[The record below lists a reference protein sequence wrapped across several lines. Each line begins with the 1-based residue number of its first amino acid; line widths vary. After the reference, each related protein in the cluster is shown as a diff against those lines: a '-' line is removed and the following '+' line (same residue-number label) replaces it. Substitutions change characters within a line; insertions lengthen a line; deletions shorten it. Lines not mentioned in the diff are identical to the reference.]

1 MLLSLLFVL
10 VSFAQ
15 AGDVTTQEKL
25 GSTIPLDLE
34 FTTDSGEKKTIKEL
48 MDGKPTLLTLNY
60 YRCAG
65 VCTMELEGLAETL
78 EKVDLKEGVDYQV
91 LTVSF
96 LEEETQ
102 ALAKR
107 KRRTILGAMQRP
119 FDNSAWNF
127 VVSKNGNVL
136 KLIDAVGFKFE
147 KSDLPSVSLQYT
159 HGTGVIVLSA
169 EGKITRYLRGIN
181 QVPVDV
187 KTALIEAKKG
197 IVGTSIPKGLES
209 CSDYHPQEKYI
220 APTEKIV
227 AIVITVLSLALLFF
241 LYRSAKKS
249 RTSISKEEY
258 YKQQEEAEKE
268 KRD

>member
-15 AGDVTTQEKL
+15 AGDVNTQEKL
-25 GSTIPLDLE
+25 GAMIPLDLE
-34 FTTDSGEKKTIKEL
+34 FITDDGEKKTIKEL

-78 EKVDLKEGVDYQV
+78 EKVDLKEGKDYRV

-107 KRRTILGAMQRP
+107 KKRTILGAMQRP

-127 VVSKNGNVL
+127 VVSKNGNVQ

-147 KSDLPSVSLQYT
+147 KSDLPSVSIQYA
-159 HGTGVIVLSA
+159 HGTGVVVLSA

-209 CSDYHPQEKYI
+209 CSDYHPQDEYI
-220 APTEKIV
+220 APTEEI
-227 AIVITVLSLALLFF
+227 IGIIITILSIALLYF
-241 LYRSAKKS
+241 LYRSAKKN
-249 RTSISKEEY
+249 RTTLSKEEY

-268 KRD
+268 KKE

>member
-10 VSFAQ
+10 ISFAD

-34 FTTDSGEKKTIKEL
+34 FITDEGEKKSIKEL

-65 VCTMELEGLAETL
+65 VCTMELEALAETL
-78 EKVDLKEGVDYQV
+78 EKVDLKEGKDYRV

-96 LEEETQ
+96 LEEETP

-107 KRRTILGAMQRP
+107 KRRTILGAMQHP

-147 KSDLPSVSLQYT
+147 KSDLPSVTTQYA
-159 HGTGVIVLSA
+159 HGTGVVVLSA

-181 QVPVDV
+181 QVPIDV
-187 KTALIEAKKG
+187 KKALIEAKDG
-197 IVGTSIPKGLES
+197 IVGTPIPKALQA
-209 CSDYHPQEKYI
+209 CSDYHPQDEYI
-220 APTEKIV
+220 APTEEIV
-227 AIVITVLSLALLFF
+227 GVVITLLSLGLLYL

-249 RTSISKEEY
+249 RTTLSKEEY
-258 YKQQEEAEKE
+258 YKQLEEEEREKKE
-268 KRD
+268 